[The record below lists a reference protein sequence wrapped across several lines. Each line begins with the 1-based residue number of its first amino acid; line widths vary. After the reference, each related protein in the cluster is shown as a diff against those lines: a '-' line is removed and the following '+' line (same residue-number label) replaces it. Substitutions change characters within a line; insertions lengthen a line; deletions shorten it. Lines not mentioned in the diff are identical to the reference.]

1 MKLATHFVLKCIK
14 DHLMIYFHSHFED
27 EIFILTQ
34 KMMPATYHPTHNRTL
49 PAPDQGSQ
57 DNFLLLMLCS
67 VFI

>member
-1 MKLATHFVLKCIK
+1 
-14 DHLMIYFHSHFED
+14 MIYFHSHFED